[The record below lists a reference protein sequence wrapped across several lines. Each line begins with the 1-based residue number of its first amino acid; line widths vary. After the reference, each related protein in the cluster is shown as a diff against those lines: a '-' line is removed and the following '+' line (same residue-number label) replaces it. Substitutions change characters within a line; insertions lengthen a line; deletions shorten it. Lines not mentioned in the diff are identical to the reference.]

1 MLMNKLRVLIVDDDI
16 AIIKLLSTNLKA
28 RGFEVSACTSGEQA
42 LQLVENEFLDL
53 IILDIMMPGLDG
65 VEVCQRIRTWSRTPI
80 IMLSAR
86 GEEKDKVKCLELGA
100 DDYVTKPFGMAEL
113 LARITTALRHAQS
126 AKVTAARANFV
137 SDGLEIN
144 FASRRV
150 TVGGKDVKL
159 TNTEFTL
166 LQELAVNSGKVLTH
180 QMILQR
186 VWGQEYRSEKEY
198 IRVFVGRLRHKIEID
213 PDNPKHLLTLPGVG
227 YELN

>member
-1 MLMNKLRVLIVDDDI
+1 
-16 AIIKLLSTNLKA
+16 
-28 RGFEVSACTSGEQA
+28 
-42 LQLVENEFLDL
+42 
-53 IILDIMMPGLDG
+53 MPGLDG